1 MDALMQFL
9 LSGMTVGAVYA
20 LVALGFT
27 IIYNASDVVNFAQ
40 GEFVMLGGMTTVFA
54 HAAGLPLPLAAVVA
68 IALTALV
75 GVALNKLA
83 IEPARGAPVVSL
95 IIITIGASIFIRG
108 AAQLVFDKQLHRFP
122 SFSGDEPIR
131 LLGAAILPQSLW
143 VVGGAFAIFFGLW
156 AFFTKTLTGKAV
168 LATANNRLAAQ
179 LVGINTGW
187 VMTLSFSLSAAIGAL
202 AGVLVTP
209 ITLVAYDVG
218 VGLALKGFA
227 AAMLGG
233 MGNPKGALVGGI
245 LLGLLEAM
253 TAGYL
258 SSQYKDAVAFIVI
271 LAVLFAMPQG
281 LFGAK
286 HTERV

>member
-9 LSGMTVGAVYA
+9 LSGLTVGAVYA

-54 HAAGLPLPLAAVVA
+54 HAAGLPLPLAAVIA

-143 VVGGAFAIFFGLW
+143 VIGG
-156 AFFTKTLTGKAV
+156 
-168 LATANNRLAAQ
+168 
-179 LVGINTGW
+179 
-187 VMTLSFSLSAAIGAL
+187 LSLYFLGCGPFS
-202 AGVLVTP
+202 P
-209 ITLVAYDVG
+209 R
-218 VGLALKGFA
+218 
-227 AAMLGG
+227 
-233 MGNPKGALVGGI
+233 P
-245 LLGLLEAM
+245 
-253 TAGYL
+253 
-258 SSQYKDAVAFIVI
+258 
-271 LAVLFAMPQG
+271 
-281 LFGAK
+281 
-286 HTERV
+286 